1 MSDTPND
8 KPQPDALR
16 QQIEAVNAACDE
28 ARSDP
33 VSAVRISF
41 GEDAWLDL
49 HADGNGR
56 RFSYP
61 RGPPVNLIRSNAASI
76 SLEPA
81 FCASLASRDKA
92 DF

>member
-1 MSDTPND
+1 MEHPMSDTPND

-49 HADGNGR
+49 HADG
-56 RFSYP
+56 
-61 RGPPVNLIRSNAASI
+61 
-76 SLEPA
+76 
-81 FCASLASRDKA
+81 
-92 DF
+92 

>member
-1 MSDTPND
+1 MSDNPND

-56 RFSYP
+56 LYA
-61 RGPPVNLIRSNAASI
+61 NAI
-76 SLEPA
+76 QLPA
-81 FCASLASRDKA
+81 RPAGKLDTVKRRINQLGTRLLRLLGLSG
-92 DF
+92 